1 MDNMDLVQI
10 LEKIHQ
16 KLTKEVTNAYYN
28 GNIDELLNKYGLE
41 EEVEHFYYNYNN
53 SKIIVIGESRVNKS
67 DLEYIAKKNGIDPKK
82 IEFELDYE
90 KLTNYNFEKFKNNM
104 SYSDVLIGPM
114 PHKVK
119 GLDESSSFL
128 SMVREHPKD
137 YPKII
142 ELRDANELKI
152 TKQSF
157 LNGLLE
163 TRLYNEI

>member
-10 LEKIHQ
+10 LDMIYQ
-16 KLTKEVTNAYYN
+16 KLTKEVSSAYYN
-28 GNIDELLNKYGLE
+28 GNIDELLKKYELKEKIGN
-41 EEVEHFYYNYNN
+41 FQYNYSNTKN
-53 SKIIVIGESRVNKS
+53 KIIGKNKIKKKN
-67 DLEYIAKKNGIDPKK
+67 LKKKKKKNGIDPKK

-90 KLTNYNFEKFKNNM
+90 KLTNYNFEKFKYNM

-119 GLDESSSFL
+119 GLDESASFL
-128 SMVREHPKD
+128 SMVREHPED

>member
-1 MDNMDLVQI
+1 MDNMDLVEI
-10 LEKIHQ
+10 LDKIYQ

-28 GNIDELLNKYGLE
+28 GNIDELLNKYGIE
-41 EEVEHFYYNYNN
+41 EEVGHFYYNYNN
-53 SKIIVIGESRVNKS
+53 SKIIVIGQSRVNKS
-67 DLEYIAKKNGIDPKK
+67 DLEHIAKDNGIDPKR

-90 KLTNYNFEKFKNNM
+90 KLTNYNFEKFKYNM
-104 SYSDVLIGPM
+104 AYSDVLIGPM

-119 GLDESSSFL
+119 GLDASASFL
-128 SMVREHPKD
+128 SMAREHPED

-152 TKQSF
+152 SKQSF

-163 TRLYNEI
+163 TRLYNDI

>member
-28 GNIDELLNKYGLE
+28 GNMDELLNKYGLE

-53 SKIIVIGESRVNKS
+53 SKIILIGQSRVNKS
-67 DLEYIAKKNGIDPKK
+67 DLEHIAKDNGIDPKR

-90 KLTNYNFEKFKNNM
+90 KLTNYNFERFKYNM

-128 SMVREHPKD
+128 SMVREHPED

-157 LNGLLE
+157 FNGLLE

>member
-53 SKIIVIGESRVNKS
+53 SKIILIGQSRVNKS
-67 DLEYIAKKNGIDPKK
+67 DLEHIAKDNGIDPKR

-90 KLTNYNFEKFKNNM
+90 KLTNYNFERFKYNM

-128 SMVREHPKD
+128 SMVREHPED